1 MNTHLLDETL
11 AWLHN
16 KKPLRSYVN
25 IPPER
30 ATRVFSKEMQSY
42 YEGFVYDSHKQSL
55 FELINH
61 TRFMPNS
68 RIDSCSKAL
77 KRRKSQS
84 WIKKNFKNPDDVS
97 IYVGIGIWEEHR
109 VKRAA
114 KNWEPYQLSS
124 PLVNYQVFEQDIE
137 KEAFEVTGV
146 NLPYLYQ
153 IGLSHNNCS
162 GFCVKAGLSHYR
174 QLLKED
180 RNLYLEHERNEELLY
195 EKNSNLKPFLQSQ
208 VNKVR
213 YYITLKQY
221 RLYLE
226 EGLPYWNGDVKPRDF
241 DEMSG
246 SCSCAI

>member
-1 MNTHLLDETL
+1 MRMTSHSKQNKQSILLYSGGKGSFLTAYLLKQKEPETPIIYYFNDTFYEHSSLYVFLDETL

-124 PLVNYQVFEQDIE
+124 PLVNYQVL
-137 KEAFEVTGV
+137 KRK
-146 NLPYLYQ
+146 
-153 IGLSHNNCS
+153 LS
-162 GFCVKAGLSHYR
+162 K
-174 QLLKED
+174 
-180 RNLYLEHERNEELLY
+180 
-195 EKNSNLKPFLQSQ
+195 
-208 VNKVR
+208 
-213 YYITLKQY
+213 
-221 RLYLE
+221 
-226 EGLPYWNGDVKPRDF
+226 
-241 DEMSG
+241 
-246 SCSCAI
+246 